1 MNNIIGVIGGLGPK
15 ATTYFMDLI
24 IDNTKTS
31 CDQDNV
37 NLLVCQYSSIPDR
50 TSYILGQTSESPVP
64 EMIKCAKLLER
75 ENCKYI
81 VIPCN
86 TASYFYDEI
95 TKEVNIPVINILE
108 ETSKEVLKTNPNKI
122 GLMATDGTIKS
133 KAYQKFIDE
142 QLLFI
147 PNQEY
152 QKKIM
157 TIIYDKIKQNK
168 NITKQEFDEIIN
180 YFNQN
185 NCDKIILGCTEL
197 SVAYKA
203 LNLNYDTVVDSLTV
217 LAKKTIKLSGKT
229 LINKVI

>member
-1 MNNIIGVIGGLGPK
+1 MNNLIGVIGGLGPK

-24 IDNTKTS
+24 IDNTKS
-31 CDQDNV
+31 NCDQDNV
-37 NLLVCQYSSIPDR
+37 NLLVCQYSNIPDR
-50 TSYILGQTSESPVP
+50 TNYILGKSKESPVP

-95 TKEVNIPVINILE
+95 NKNVKTTVINILE
-108 ETSKEVLKTNPNKI
+108 ETSKEVLKTKPNKI
-122 GLMATDGTIKS
+122 GLMATDGTLKS

-152 QKKIM
+152 QQKIM
-157 TIIYDKIKQNK
+157 SIIYDKIKKNK
-168 NITKQEFDEIIN
+168 NITKEEFDEIIN
-180 YFNQN
+180 YFKQN

-197 SVAYKA
+197 SVAYKT
-203 LNLNYDTVVDSLTV
+203 LNINYEIILDSLTV
-217 LAKKTIKLSGKT
+217 LARKTVELSGKT
-229 LINKVI
+229 LIQ